1 MNSADVIQWI
11 GVMRRHPLSVL
22 CACVCMVCALVSWY
36 TYRDIKWQELEHRQM
51 SQDVDLTVS
60 TMISGPSVRQE
71 LASTREVTRRIEDN
85 LVVADNLAENLW
97 YFYKIEQESKAHMIE
112 MRPLNTP
119 LSDSRSIYRRIPFS
133 IRVTGTYEQV
143 GAFLYYTET
152 GPRLSNVV
160 TMTLKRRDPGGAN
173 ILLEMTVDLLGK
185 K

>member
-11 GVMRRHPLSVL
+11 AVMRRHPLSVF

-36 TYRDIKWQELEHRQM
+36 TYGNIKWLELEHRQIN
-51 SQDVDLTVS
+51 QDVDLAVS

-112 MRPLNTP
+112 MHP
-119 LSDSRSIYRRIPFS
+119 LSSASNDPKSLYRRIPFS
-133 IRVTGTYEQV
+133 IKVTGTYEQV

-152 GPRLSNVV
+152 GPRLS
-160 TMTLKRRDPGGAN
+160 TITTLVLRRRDQGSST
-173 ILLEMTVDLLGK
+173 ILLDMTVELLGK